1 MQQDECKKIIN
12 DKQELID
19 EFLEQL
25 KRKDQEYI
33 KAMANMTDD
42 IDTLIDRMQE
52 QYKQLRAAYQA
63 NLIDIEKAFEAER
76 NQILDAN
83 KAEIDELFK
92 QQKHTE
98 KKCAEK
104 RADDE
109 KDYARQLEDVRNQDA
124 NNQAEQKIKLEKEMQ
139 IL

>member
-12 DKQELID
+12 DMQELIA

-109 KDYARQLEDVRNQDA
+109 KDYAR
-124 NNQAEQKIKLEKEMQ
+124 
-139 IL
+139 